1 MKKQTYIALLGLS
14 LLSFSVLKAQEITT
28 DFDPASPYFK
38 SIDEL
43 KSNPLYIPGVNKK
56 DIFWSKTVIE
66 VIDLNEK
73 LNFPLYYPIDT
84 LRVEN
89 YRRSLYDVL
98 IANIKS
104 GKIKSVYT
112 DAYIRDKRTLGDLE
126 ASLVKVD
133 TTDLGLDQFNA
144 NEPVSEEYIT
154 RRNISAAD
162 IKQYILRGTWYFDK
176 RLGELKYR
184 LLAFAPMAPDV
195 NFIDSGEDPY
205 QNLIPLFWVWYPEVR
220 DLLHDAQVYNPNN
233 DFNPNSFGDIFEAR
247 YFNSLII
254 SEDNIYDNRQ
264 IKDYLKNNS
273 LYQLMESNRIREWIR
288 NKEADMWNY

>member
-1 MKKQTYIALLGLS
+1 MKKQLYIILLGLS
-14 LLSFSVLKAQEITT
+14 ILSISFMRAQESS
-28 DFDPASPYFK
+28 DVVDPASQYFK
-38 SIDEL
+38 STTEQ
-43 KSNPLYIPGVNKK
+43 KSSPLYIPGVNKK
-56 DIFWSKTVIE
+56 DVFWSKTVME
-66 VIDLNEK
+66 VVDLNEK

-84 LRVEN
+84 LRVES

-98 IANIKS
+98 INKIKT
-104 GKIKSVYT
+104 GEIKSVYT
-112 DAYIRDKRTLGDLE
+112 DAYILEKRTLEDLK

-133 TTDLGLDQFNA
+133 TTDLGLEQYNA
-144 NEPVSEEYIT
+144 NEPVSEQYIT
-154 RRNISAAD
+154 RRTITAAD

-205 QNLIPLFWVWYPEVR
+205 QNLIPLFWVWYPEAR
-220 DLLHDAQVYNPNN
+220 DILHEAKVYNPNN

-273 LYQLMESNRIREWIR
+273 LYQLLESNRIREWIR

>member
-1 MKKQTYIALLGLS
+1 MKKQFYLILLS
-14 LLSFSVLKAQEITT
+14 LPFLSLTFVSAQEASDVI
-28 DFDPASPYFK
+28 DPAAVYFK
-38 SIDEL
+38 SREGL

-56 DIFWSKTVIE
+56 DVFWSKTVME

-84 LRVEN
+84 LRVES

-98 IANIKS
+98 ISKIKS
-104 GKIKSVYT
+104 GEIKSVYT
-112 DAYIRDKRTLGDLE
+112 DAYIREKRTLEDLQ

-133 TTDLGLDQFNA
+133 TTDLGLEQYNA

-176 RLGELKYR
+176 RMGELKYR

-205 QNLIPLFWVWYPEVR
+205 MNLIPLFWVGYPEV
-220 DLLHDAQVYNPNN
+220 
-233 DFNPNSFGDIFEAR
+233 
-247 YFNSLII
+247 
-254 SEDNIYDNRQ
+254 
-264 IKDYLKNNS
+264 
-273 LYQLMESNRIREWIR
+273 ES
-288 NKEADMWNY
+288 

>member
-1 MKKQTYIALLGLS
+1 MKKQTYFALLSLS
-14 LLSFSVLKAQEITT
+14 LLSLTFVSAQETSSQV
-28 DFDPASPYFK
+28 DPASVYFNTTK
-38 SIDEL
+38 DL
-43 KSNPLYIPGVNKK
+43 KSNPLFIPGVNKK

-84 LRVEN
+84 LRVET

-98 IANIKS
+98 INNIKS
-104 GKIKSVYT
+104 GDIKAVYT
-112 DAYIRDKRTLGDLE
+112 DAYIRDQRTLEDLQ
-126 ASLVKVD
+126 ASLIKVD
-133 TTDLGLDQFNA
+133 TTDLGLEQFNA
-144 NEPVSEEYIT
+144 NEPVSDEYIT
-154 RRNISAAD
+154 RRSINAAD
-162 IKQYILRGTWYFDK
+162 IKQYVIRGTWYFDK

-184 LLAFAPMAPDV
+184 ILAFAPMAPDV

-273 LYQLMESNRIREWIR
+273 LYQLLESNRIREWIR

>member
-1 MKKQTYIALLGLS
+1 MRKQLYILIIGLS
-14 LLSFSVLKAQEITT
+14 FVSLSISKAQEI
-28 DFDPASPYFK
+28 DPEFDPASSYF
-38 SIDEL
+38 IDTDEL
-43 KSNPLYIPGVNKK
+43 KSNPLFIPGVNKK
-56 DIFWSKTVIE
+56 DVFWSKTVIE

-84 LRVEN
+84 LRVET

-98 IANIKS
+98 IKNIKS
-104 GKIKSVYT
+104 GAIEAVYT
-112 DAYIRDKRTLGDLE
+112 DAYIREKRTLKDLE
-126 ASLVKVD
+126 ASLIKVD
-133 TTDLGLDQFNA
+133 TTDLGLEQFNA
-144 NEPVSEEYIT
+144 NEPVSDQYIT
-154 RRNISAAD
+154 RRSITAAD

-195 NFIDSGEDPY
+195 NFIDSSEDPY

-220 DLLHDAQVYNPNN
+220 DLLHQAKVYNPSN
-233 DFNPNSFGDIFEAR
+233 DFNPNSFGDLFEAR

-273 LYQLMESNRIREWIR
+273 LFQLMESNRIREWIR